1 MLIEKGWFGLAAAR
15 AYIALHPNEN
25 ILVLESADTCG
36 GTWGE
41 QRIYPGLKS
50 NNLVGR
56 YEYPDLPM
64 DEKTYGVGEREHIPG
79 MVRDPNIS
87 STHHNF
93 LTTQSGAAPLP
104 YRLRKAKRRLRANT
118 LQPHIGIYQPAER
131 RYLDSRGLKQW
142 LT

>member
-1 MLIEKGWFGLAAAR
+1 MSKADGNESFDLVVVGTGMHLLLIREAFIMLIQKGWFGLAAAR

-79 MVRDPNIS
+79 MVRKP
-87 STHHNF
+87 
-93 LTTQSGAAPLP
+93 G
-104 YRLRKAKRRLRANT
+104 
-118 LQPHIGIYQPAER
+118 
-131 RYLDSRGLKQW
+131 
-142 LT
+142 